1 MTRRSRWLRVTRRLI
16 AHRAGRPQ
24 TRRVSWLRVGVAG
37 CLIGAFTLGCRPSS
51 SAPPA
56 LRMWTDDLALLVST
70 DPVPPPARQDIM
82 FKVVVRDKASG
93 QAIEG
98 GEGRVFAT
106 NSDGINTWDALTAG
120 PQAGTYY
127 AKLNFITAG
136 DWALGMQFRRD
147 STRPIERLD
156 WRQEVHGAAGEAP
169 IR

>member
-1 MTRRSRWLRVTRRLI
+1 MRHTSRLAV
-16 AHRAGRPQ
+16 A
-24 TRRVSWLRVGVAG
+24 VAG
-37 CLIGAFTLGCRPSS
+37 GVIAASALACRPS
-51 SAPPA
+51 ANVPPA

-70 DPVPPPARQDIM
+70 EPVPPPARQDIM
-82 FKVVVRDKASG
+82 FKVVVRDKKSG

-106 NSDGINTWDALTAG
+106 NSDGINTWDALTPG

-156 WRQEVHGAAGEAP
+156 WRQEVQAASGEAA